1 MIKWISIFI
10 FVSLIILYSSLI
22 SILIFP
28 KKEKKYRKY
37 YPNISIILPAH
48 NEEKVIKNTLLSL
61 INANYPNKKEII
73 VVNDGS
79 TDNTAKVVKEMT
91 KKYPLIKLINLK
103 HGGKANALN
112 TGVSHSKYDIVIT
125 LDADSS
131 IEKNSLK
138 ELVKPLSERDV
149 AGVSGVVRAK
159 RNKNLLTWFQDFDYI
174 VSSGW
179 RFICN
184 KINANSILPGFAA
197 FKKDVLI
204 KAKGFKTDTITED
217 FDIVLELRRLGYHT
231 RMNPSAVIYTEVPQT
246 IRKFV
251 RQRIRWGRGT
261 IQVIR
266 KHIDFIASK
275 KSGLLGLY
283 SIPTQSYWYLHGL
296 LYIPITLYTMVSG
309 YFKYFVAHNNFISF
323 SVVKYFFSW
332 LSLYGMIEYF
342 YRVITGIYPFDF
354 LSLLVIIVFS
364 LSFIYTIL
372 VFKKIAKVKTYHLIV
387 YFFFSIYSILVL
399 VLMGYSFLYE
409 LTNPKAYNKW
419 EK

>member
-1 MIKWISIFI
+1 MIEYVSIFV
-10 FVSLIILYSSLI
+10 FLSLIILYFSLI
-22 SILIFP
+22 TILIFP
-28 KKEKKYRKY
+28 KKQKKYGKH

-48 NEEKVIKNTLLSL
+48 NEEKVIRDTIYSL
-61 INANYPNKKEII
+61 ITANYPNKKEII

-79 TDNTAKVVKEMT
+79 TDNTAKIVKDVS
-91 KKYPLIKLINLK
+91 KKYSFVRLINLK

-112 TGVSHSKYDIVIT
+112 TGISRSKYDVIIT

-138 ELVKPLSERDV
+138 ELVQPLSEKDV
-149 AGVSGVVRAK
+149 AGVSGVIRAK
-159 RNKNLLTWFQDFDYI
+159 KNKNPLTWFQDFDYI

-179 RFICN
+179 RYICN

-197 FKKDVLI
+197 FKKEVLI
-204 KAKGFKTDTITED
+204 KVKGFKTDTMTED

-231 RMNPSAVIYTEVPQT
+231 RMNPSAVMYTEVPQT

-261 IQVIR
+261 VQVIR

-283 SIPTQSYWYLHGL
+283 SIPTQSYWYLHAL
-296 LYIPITLYTMVSG
+296 IYIPITLYAMISG
-309 YFKYFVAHNNFISF
+309 YFKYFVAHNNIISF
-323 SVVKYFFSW
+323 SVGKYFFAW

-342 YRVITGIYPFDF
+342 YRIITGIYKIDF
-354 LSLLVIIVFS
+354 LSLLVILVFS

-372 VFKKIAKVKTYHLIV
+372 VFRKIAKVKIYHLVV
-387 YFFFSIYSILVL
+387 YFFFFPYSILIL
-399 VLMGYSFLYE
+399 ILMGSSFLYE
-409 LTNPKAYNKW
+409 LTNPRAYNKW